1 MTQKPAIR
9 RRSITHPVVH
19 VGIGVLLSGAV
30 FVGLMAFAEPT
41 DPERAVLPEFEN
53 GHRPL
58 RLNPQDDQPPG
69 TVPADTFIGYP
80 GAPDLSV
87 VGRIDELSFY
97 PCSTCHSAM
106 PVNPERRE
114 LMAPHQRALD
124 HGDGR
129 IWCLNCHAPESRD
142 QLATLA
148 GDRLSFDQADQVC
161 AQCHATVH
169 QDWTFGVHGKRVGR
183 WEGPREIYSCAHCHD
198 PHDPAVRPRAPE
210 PPPPVRAGL
219 EPMPEGDHHEPLYP
233 RWQHGEETDHEEDAA
248 G

>member
-1 MTQKPAIR
+1 MTQNPETR
-9 RRSITHPVVH
+9 RRSSTHPVVQ

-30 FVGLMAFAEPT
+30 FMGLMAFAGPT
-41 DPERAVLPEFEN
+41 EGERAVLPEFEN

-69 TVPADTFIGYP
+69 TVPADAFIGYP
-80 GAPDLSV
+80 DAPEISV
-87 VGRIDELSFY
+87 VGRMDALSFY

-106 PVNPERRE
+106 PVNQERRE
-114 LMAPHQRALD
+114 LMAPHQRVLD

-142 QLATLA
+142 HLATLN
-148 GDRLSFDQADQVC
+148 GERLSFDQADQVC
-161 AQCHATVH
+161 AQCHADVH

-219 EPMPEGDHHEPLYP
+219 DPMPDGTHHDPLYP
-233 RWQHGEETDHEEDAA
+233 RWQQGEESQNEEPPE